1 MKLFGLVG
9 HPLKHSFSSALFN
22 EKFQEE
28 NLDCRYDNFDLRE
41 LEELTTLLA
50 RHPELCGFNVTSPY
64 KQKIIPY
71 LNEVEDIAQR
81 IGAVNT
87 VRVKDGH
94 LYGYNTDIYG
104 FEMLLEYVFSGQ
116 PIPDALILG
125 TGGASQSVQFVLKH
139 RQTAFKVVSRT
150 PQGNEIGY
158 SDLNKDIMRDY
169 RLIINATPV
178 GTFPNIDK
186 YPAIPYEQLT
196 PSHFLID
203 LIYNP
208 EETAFMKLGKFHKA
222 SVYNGT
228 IMLFSQAMKS
238 WEIWC
243 QESD

>member
-41 LEELTTLLA
+41 LEELTTLIA

-64 KQKIIPY
+64 KQEIIPY
-71 LNEVEDIAQR
+71 LNQIEDVAKR
-81 IGAVNT
+81 INAVNT
-87 VRVKDGH
+87 VCVREGL

-104 FEMLLEYVFSGQ
+104 FEMLLEYIFSGQ
-116 PIPDALILG
+116 SIPNALVLG
-125 TGGASQSVQFVLKH
+125 TGGASQAVQFVLKH
-139 RQTAFKVVSRT
+139 RQVPFIVVSRT
-150 PQGNEIGY
+150 PQKDEISY
-158 SDLNKDIMRDY
+158 SDIDKNILQHHKV
-169 RLIINATPV
+169 IINATPI

-186 YPAIPYEQLT
+186 YPSIPYEALT

-228 IMLFSQAMKS
+228 IMLYSQAIKA
-238 WEIWC
+238 WEIWN
-243 QESD
+243 Q

>member
-50 RHPELCGFNVTSPY
+50 RHPEICGFNVTSPY
-64 KQKIIPY
+64 KQQIIPY
-71 LNEVEDIAQR
+71 LNEVEDIVQR

-87 VRVKDGH
+87 VRVKDGQ
-94 LYGYNTDIYG
+94 LFGYNTDIFG
-104 FEMLLEYVFSGQ
+104 FEMLLEYIFNGQ
-116 PIPDALILG
+116 TIPDALILG
-125 TGGASQSVQFVLKH
+125 TGGASQAVRFVLAH
-139 RQTAFKVVSRT
+139 RQTPFRVVSRT
-150 PQGNEIGY
+150 PKDGEIGY
-158 SDLNKDIMRDY
+158 SDLSKDIMQNHK
-169 RLIINATPV
+169 LIINATPV
-178 GTFPNIDK
+178 GTFPNIDN
-186 YPAIPYEQLT
+186 YPAIPYERLT
-196 PSHFLID
+196 PSHFMID

-228 IMLFSQAMKS
+228 IMLYSQAMKS
-238 WEIWC
+238 WEIWN
-243 QESD
+243 QDDE